1 MEQGKITKQ
10 MIEFQKT
17 AFDNMFNAM
26 TILQE

>member
-17 AFDNMFNAM
+17 TFDNMFNAM